1 MQIDTQEKL
10 SIQVAMGW
18 VMLLLV
24 LTVSLVMMIVAGI
37 VANDGFTVMRADPGK
52 GGMMLLVYVFGV
64 YAVMPIAVTLAQRTR
79 AAAARWAV
87 TVMSVLLFLFFFVH
101 HLSHWTAGERPNF
114 NSHFLEVAH
123 HIIAVWVIYSSVRW
137 ARTASAAR
145 AGSSASAPV
154 AA

>member
-1 MQIDTQEKL
+1 MQLNTQEKL
-10 SIQVAMGW
+10 SIQVGLGW

-37 VANDGFTVMRADPGK
+37 VANDGFSVMRADPGK

-64 YAVMPIAVTLAQRTR
+64 YAVMPIFVALAQQTRTS
-79 AAAARWAV
+79 AARWAV

-101 HLSHWTAGERPNF
+101 HLSHWTAGERPSF

-123 HIIAVWVIYSSVRW
+123 HIIALWVIYSSVCW
-137 ARTASAAR
+137 ARTSSSVAVGNSAR
-145 AGSSASAPV
+145 QPL